1 MAFAL
6 IFPLFFLF
14 VVSNGLSPASSLPG
28 FPADSYVDFMFA
40 IPFVHGALFTA
51 LNSAIELGR
60 DIDTGFLNRLAL
72 TPARGIAIMLGNLA
86 GGVALVMIQYCIYF
100 VGGLLMGAHFEAGPL
115 GVPVL
120 FVLAALGA
128 VAIGATGMSVALRS
142 GSPEAVQGIFPLF
155 FVSLFLS
162 SMNMPRDLIEN
173 DWFKWIAT
181 INPVSYLI
189 EGLRSLV
196 VAGWDLET
204 LAIGFGVALG
214 AIAIAL
220 AVSARAFS
228 ARMTRT

>member
-1 MAFAL
+1 
-6 IFPLFFLF
+6 
-14 VVSNGLSPASSLPG
+14 
-28 FPADSYVDFMFA
+28 
-40 IPFVHGALFTA
+40 
-51 LNSAIELGR
+51 
-60 DIDTGFLNRLAL
+60 
-72 TPARGIAIMLGNLA
+72 
-86 GGVALVMIQYCIYF
+86 
-100 VGGLLMGAHFEAGPL
+100 
-115 GVPVL
+115 VPVL

-128 VAIGATGMSVALRS
+128 VAIGATGMTVALRS

-162 SMNMPRDLIEN
+162 SMNMPRNLIEN

-214 AIAIAL
+214 AIALAL